1 MKDSLALVRCL
12 IANTWN
18 TLLTVQVPGIG
29 ISFAALF
36 IGLFIFGVGIKLISI
51 VLGSSTGS
59 ASSFLESIDR
69 HKKGE

>member
-1 MKDSLALVRCL
+1 MNESFALVRCL

-36 IGLFIFGVGIKLISI
+36 VGLFIFGIGIKVIGI

-59 ASSFLESIDR
+59 ASSFLDSIDR
-69 HKKGE
+69 HNKGE

>member
-1 MKDSLALVRCL
+1 MNDSLALVRCL

-18 TLLTVQVPGIG
+18 SLLTVQVPGIG

-36 IGLFIFGVGIKLISI
+36 IGLFIFGIGIKVIGI

-59 ASSFLESIDR
+59 ASGFLESIDK
-69 HKKGE
+69 HKGE